1 MKVWNVYKGDEAKI
15 ANLSKEANISPAF
28 ASILLERGIETKED
42 AEIFLNPENKQPFYD
57 PYLMNDMEKGVN
69 RIVNA
74 VNNGE
79 KIAVY
84 GDYDV
89 DGITATS
96 ILVNTLKK
104 LGANADFYIPDRQTE
119 GYGLNIDALKKLAS
133 SGVNLVVTVDCGI
146 AGIEEV
152 KEANNFLDIII
163 TDHHI
168 PSESLPEAIAVINPH
183 RSDCP
188 YPDKN
193 LSGVGVAF
201 KLCQALYKRIKDEE
215 FTDDLEFVALGTIA
229 DIVPLIGENRKLVK
243 EGLKTIQNSN
253 KPGIKAL
260 IEVSA
265 LAGREIGTGQVGFAL
280 APRLNASGRIGHAKD
295 GVSLLLSDSYE
306 TALSIAENLN
316 DSNIERQEIEK
327 EILREAQAKLD
338 KLDVSKLHSIVL
350 DGENWHPGVIGI
362 VASRLVDT
370 YYLPTII
377 ISHQGDEAK
386 GSCRSIRALHMHD
399 ALSHNAEYLL
409 GFGGHSQAAG
419 LTIKTSEI
427 PKFREA
433 FENYVA
439 STLTEEDYAQTVEL
453 AAIMKPEDV
462 TGSFIEE
469 LDLLE
474 PYGMGNAKPVFGA
487 KNLLG
492 KNVKVIGRNSEHL
505 SFSLGTYVNR
515 NAIAWGKSELADI
528 IARERIDICYTAQ
541 SDEWQGEKRIE
552 LIISSLE
559 PAECERVHPNR
570 DLLIKVYLF
579 LKNLQNTGNIS
590 ADAILLTSQ
599 FARAVRVHCSLF
611 SMKES
616 LQIFREIGLLTYADT
631 EKKFYKLEIPK
642 EKLDL
647 NASSTYSLYNCYKS

>member
-1 MKVWNVYKGDEAKI
+1 VKAWNVYKGDETKI
-15 ANLSKEANISPAF
+15 AKLAKETNVSPVF
-28 ASILLERGIETKED
+28 ASILLERGIDTKE
-42 AEIFLNPENKQPFYD
+42 AAKVFLNPEKNQPFYD
-57 PYLMNDMEKGVN
+57 PFLMKDMEKGVN
-69 RIVNA
+69 RIIEA
-74 VNNGE
+74 VKSKE
-79 KIAVY
+79 KIVVY

-96 ILVNTLKK
+96 LLTNTLKK
-104 LGANADFYIPDRQTE
+104 LGANVDFYIPDRQLE
-119 GYGLNIDALKKLAS
+119 GYGLNMEALKKLSDNGAD
-133 SGVNLVVTVDCGI
+133 LVVTVDCGI

-152 KEANNFLDIII
+152 KTANKFLDVII

-168 PSESLPEAIAVINPH
+168 PSDSLPEAIAVINPQ
-183 RSDCP
+183 REDCA

-201 KLCQALYKRIKDEE
+201 KLCQALYKKIKNKD

-243 EGLKTIQNSN
+243 EGLKAIQDST

-265 LAGREIGTGQVGFAL
+265 LAGRDIGPGQVGFGL

-295 GVSLLLSDSYE
+295 GVSLLLADSYE
-306 TALSIAENLN
+306 VALAIAEKLN
-316 DSNIERQEIEK
+316 DSNMERQEIEK
-327 EILREAQAKLD
+327 EILKEAQAKLNE
-338 KLDVSKLHSIVL
+338 LDISKLHSIVL

-362 VASRLVDT
+362 VASRLVDL

-377 ISHQGDEAK
+377 ISHQGEEAK
-386 GSCRSIRALHMHD
+386 GSCRSIRALHMYE
-399 ALSHNAEYLL
+399 ALSHNSEYLI

-439 STLTEEDYAQTVEL
+439 NTLAEEDYIQTVNL
-453 AAIMKPEDV
+453 AAIMTPDEV
-462 TGSFIEE
+462 TGDFIDE
-469 LDLLE
+469 LELLE
-474 PYGMGNAKPVFGA
+474 PFGMGNSKPVFGA
-487 KNLLG
+487 KNILG
-492 KNVKVIGRNSEHL
+492 KNVRVMGRNNEHL
-505 SFSLGTYVNR
+505 SFAVGNYANR
-515 NAIAWGKSELADI
+515 SAIAWGKSEYADI
-528 IARERIDICYTAQ
+528 VARERIDICYTAQ

-552 LIISSLE
+552 LIIGSLE

-570 DLLIKVYLF
+570 DLLVKIYLF
-579 LKNLQNTGNIS
+579 LKKLHNTGNIS
-590 ADAILLTSQ
+590 TDAIVLTSQ
-599 FARAVRVHCSLF
+599 FARIERIHCSLF
-611 SMKES
+611 SMKEAIK
-616 LQIFREIGLLTYADT
+616 IFEEIGLLTYANAT
-631 EKKFYKLEIPK
+631 KKYYKLETPK

-647 NASSTYSLYNCYKS
+647 NASTTYSLHNKV